1 MNEDLILC
9 GAGGKQQK
17 FYMNP
22 RYGMLPQEVQ
32 QELKAALAVFAE
44 KVGGTV
50 LLVFSETG
58 DISVQLIPD
67 EGDFYFDEIE
77 AGLAVSRLQ
86 KEKETLFLQ
95 LKAFYLVFFG
105 EKHETGNL

>member
-1 MNEDLILC
+1 MNEEMILC

-17 FYMNP
+17 FYFNP
-22 RYGMLPQEVQ
+22 RYEMLPEQVK

-44 KVGGTV
+44 RVGGTV

-58 DISVQLIPD
+58 DLSVQLIPD
-67 EGDFYFDEIE
+67 EGDFYFDDIE

-95 LKAFYLVFFG
+95 LKAFYLAFFG
-105 EKHETGNL
+105 AKA